1 MSVWSS
7 FFGWP
12 SGGVW
17 SNLLASLMW
26 TGPAFVT
33 HHVLI
38 RRHHARTTARQTEQI
53 KAHIDARLD
62 RQQGGAP

>member
-1 MSVWSS
+1 MWAS

-38 RRHHARTTARQTEQI
+38 RRHHTRTTARQTREL
-53 KAHIDARLD
+53 KEHIDATL
-62 RQQGGAP
+62 GGPQA